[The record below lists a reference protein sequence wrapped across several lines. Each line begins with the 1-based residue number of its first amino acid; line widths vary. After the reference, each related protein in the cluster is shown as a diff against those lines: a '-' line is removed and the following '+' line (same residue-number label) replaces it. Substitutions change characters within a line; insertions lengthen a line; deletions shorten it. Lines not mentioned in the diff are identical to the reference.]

1 MKNFF
6 ELNPNQSI
14 QYGMIEPEVPY
25 AYIDDFF
32 LNPDEVITL
41 LHHIAPNFHK
51 EGGTSNNSMD
61 NGVQRP
67 QEVEEDRSHM
77 KNYNGE
83 YFADMRHEFYS
94 DKILPAYE
102 HLHHVLLGMGIK
114 QVPCDRRAVISNC
127 FVFKK
132 HPFNTYDKSYWWPH
146 KDAGYSVLVYLNR
159 EDNTGTNIYKCLEP
173 DYEGEDVREHEQPWR
188 PKEHYNKIFTLEPK
202 FNRAVIFNGEKYH
215 HGMNIHDD
223 LFAGSEPRINLG
235 FFFHELSEITN
246 TKKR

>member
-6 ELNPNQSI
+6 ELNRDQTI
-14 QYGMIEPEVPY
+14 EYGMINGESPY
-25 AYIDDFF
+25 AYIDNFF
-32 LNPDEVITL
+32 KNPEEVIEL

-61 NGVQRP
+61 NGVVRP
-67 QEVEEDRSHM
+67 QDNDEDRSEF

-102 HLHHVLLGMGIK
+102 HLHHVLRGMGIT

-127 FVFKK
+127 FVFKE
-132 HPFNTYDKSYWWPH
+132 HPFNTYKDSYWWPH
-146 KDAGYSVLVYLNR
+146 RDAGYSVLVYLNKD
-159 EDNTGTNIYKCLEP
+159 DNTGTNVYECLAP

-188 PKEHYNKIFTLEPK
+188 PKAHYKLIHNLEPK
-202 FNRAVIFNGEKYH
+202 YNRAVIFNGEKYH
-215 HGMNIHDD
+215 HGMNITDNR
-223 LFAGSEPRINLG
+223 FAGSEVRMNLG
-235 FFFHELSEITN
+235 FFFHELKN
-246 TKKR
+246 VKR

>member
-67 QEVEEDRSHM
+67 QEVEEDRAHM